1 MRKIAILLAVLLLT
15 AAFPVSAA
23 QFLDTD
29 GTIYEKPIL
38 LLSDLGIL
46 KGRNDNFYEPEGTVT
61 RAEAAAIVT
70 RVSNV
75 GAMQSDAQFSDV
87 PTSHWAYKEIGAA
100 AGLGIINGLGDGT
113 FLPDASVSTEQFVKM
128 LLCLAGYQ
136 AKAEASGGYP
146 AGYMLQG
153 NLLGILD
160 GVAVRQAATRGDV
173 ALMVYNI
180 LEVPVFEKENYSVS
194 SGTYLEGDTVL
205 KRFLKVDLVSGLLT
219 ADDSHAFRENT
230 RQKAG
235 KVVIGSTIYLTG
247 AKDTSDYFGMQVK
260 AYVRENTEEW
270 EIVSITPNKN
280 VKTIEILTENIQPE
294 STKTSLR
301 FFRGALEKAETFGV
315 QSDAKLV
322 INGAEKED
330 WDLTTLTEKA
340 GNLTLIANDGSTA
353 DVLLLEVGTT
363 YVADSYSAV
372 NEVIRTKPVKG
383 VSQPISLKQG
393 DVYDE
398 YTIVDENGQA
408 QDPKV
413 IEEWDVLTVYGD
425 KVSRTCKIVYSKAKV
440 SGTATEIVGT
450 EYVMIDG
457 KNYRTDKNFFADYDI
472 ALGHAYTFCMDI
484 QNRIVAAYSD
494 EETTI
499 YAYTITA
506 SKKEGLND
514 QVYVKLLTE
523 ADGVVTY
530 KLCDNIYINGVRIDA
545 SIIFNPSRDVP
556 IAQRREIDELMNKD
570 KIKEQLVV
578 IQKNDKNEITEFKT
592 AAEGARPGSDQD
604 RAAKFSLDA
613 KNLTGGFY
621 NAGLMC
627 CFATKYYLKNTKLF
641 NVADKYTGSND
652 YEYTVKDIS
661 YLGHGI
667 TLSNVDLYD
676 TDALNRPK
684 VMVMKAV
691 KSDSEVFTGKAGVIT
706 AKATGLSG
714 DGMPCTTLTIAYYGA
729 AAPQVFYDEENVDA
743 KYKKYVITDEENPP
757 ETIKLSK
764 VEIGDIVILNANEKN
779 VIKNAVVLFRKN
791 TPISEGEGFEKG
803 YKSGGLRDTSEG
815 EDYFDL
821 TWSYVYV
828 TAAENGIFKYVK
840 PFERVRTYSDGASG
854 TKIYL
859 YDAKRGTI
867 EKTDGSSIDAGT
879 KLVALRSAATE
890 ILFVIYK

>member
-15 AAFPVSAA
+15 ATFPVTAA

-61 RAEAAAIVT
+61 RAEAAAIIV
-70 RVSNV
+70 RISNV
-75 GAMQSDAQFSDV
+75 GAMESDVQFSDV
-87 PTSHWAYKEIGAA
+87 PASHWAYKEIGAA

-113 FLPDASVSTEQFVKM
+113 FMPDASVSTEQFVKM

-136 AKAEASGGYP
+136 TKAEASGSYP
-146 AGYMLQG
+146 AGYMMQG
-153 NLLGILD
+153 NMLGVLD
-160 GVAVRQAATRGDV
+160 GVAVQQAATRGNV
-173 ALMVYNI
+173 ALMVYNT
-180 LEVPVFEKENYSVS
+180 LEVPVFEKEDYSEN
-194 SGTYLEGDTVL
+194 SGKYLEGDTVL
-205 KRFLKVDLVSGLLT
+205 QHFLKVREISGIVA
-219 ADDSHAFRENT
+219 ADDAHAFCENA

-235 KVVIGSTIYLTG
+235 RVVIGSSIYLTG
-247 AKDTSDYFGMQVK
+247 TKDVSDYFGMQVK
-260 AYVRENTEEW
+260 AYVRENAEEW

-294 STKTSLR
+294 STKLNLR
-301 FFRGALEKAETFGV
+301 YFRGALEEEESFGLK
-315 QSDAKLV
+315 SDARLI
-322 INGAEKED
+322 INGAEKEN
-330 WDLTTLTEKA
+330 WDLATLTAEA

-363 YVADSYSAV
+363 YVADSYSTV
-372 NEVIRTKPVKG
+372 NEAIRTKPVKG
-383 VSQPISLKQG
+383 VSKTISLKKG
-393 DVYDE
+393 NEYDE
-398 YTIVDENGQA
+398 YTILDENGQA

-413 IEEWDVLTVYGD
+413 IEEWDVLTVYED
-425 KVSRTCKIVYSKAKV
+425 KAGRMCKIVYSKAKV
-440 SGTATEIVGT
+440 SGTVTEIADTG
-450 EYVMIDG
+450 YVMIDG
-457 KNYRTDKNFFADYDI
+457 KNYRTDKNFFTDYDI
-472 ALGHAYTFCMDI
+472 ALGHAYTFSLDT
-484 QNRIVAAYSD
+484 QKRVVAAYS
-494 EETTI
+494 EGETTI
-499 YAYTITA
+499 YAYTISA

-514 QVYVKLLTE
+514 QAYVKLLTE

-530 KLCDNIYINGVRIDA
+530 KLCDNIHINGVRIEA
-545 SIIFNPSRDVP
+545 GIIFNPSDTVP
-556 IAQRREIDELMNKD
+556 IAQRREIRKLMNDD

-592 AAEGARPGSDQD
+592 AMDGALLGSEQE
-604 RAAKFSLDA
+604 RAAEFSLDA
-613 KNLTGGFY
+613 SKLTGGFY

-691 KSDSEVFTGKAGVIT
+691 KSDSEVFRGKAGVIT
-706 AKATGLSG
+706 AKSTGLSG

-743 KYKKYVITDEENPP
+743 KYKNYVITGEENPP
-757 ETIKLSK
+757 ETIKLSE

-803 YKSGGLRDTSEG
+803 YKGGGLRDTSEG

-840 PFERVRTYSDGASG
+840 PFERVRTYSDGASE

-867 EKTDGSSIDAGT
+867 EQTDGSSIDAGT
-879 KLVALRSAATE
+879 KLVALRAAATE